1 MKLGKITLIAL
12 FALTSWGAARQAS
25 GQEAGGFK
33 VPAGCGDGKLAA
45 PEECDDGNGV
55 DGDGC
60 NIFCQIEAP
69 KPIFPVETY
78 CGDGAVNAKDEQC
91 DDGNTADGDGCDA
104 QCRQEM
110 KPIFPLEPECGNG
123 IHSKGEACDDGNT
136 LDGDGCD
143 RFCQAEPKP
152 AAAEA
157 PIASS
162 LPEGEEGR
170 ANSPVSE
177 TETTK
182 GDETLGDD
190 FVQAMAG
197 PGGTGGWSCSMVEQ
211 TRLSPPYLSCA
222 ALAFLSAGLLG
233 LFRKDR

>member
-1 MKLGKITLIAL
+1 LIAL
-12 FALTSWGAARQAS
+12 IALIALTGWGAARQAS

-45 PEECDDGNGV
+45 PEECDDGNTV
-55 DGDGC
+55 
-60 NIFCQIEAP
+60 
-69 KPIFPVETY
+69 
-78 CGDGAVNAKDEQC
+78 
-91 DDGNTADGDGCDA
+91 DGDGCDA

-123 IHSKGEACDDGNT
+123 IPSKGEACDDSNT

-157 PIASS
+157 TIAAS
-162 LPEGEEGR
+162 LPEDEEGR
-170 ANSPVSE
+170 SNSPVSE
-177 TETTK
+177 AETAQ
-182 GDETLGDD
+182 GGETLGDD
-190 FVQAMAG
+190 FVQAMPG
-197 PGGTGGWSCSMVEQ
+197 PGGTGGWSCSMVEG

>member
-1 MKLGKITLIAL
+1 MKLGKIILIAL
-12 FALTSWGAARQAS
+12 TGWGAARQAS

-45 PEECDDGNGV
+45 PEECDDGNGL

-60 NIFCQIEAP
+60 NIFCQVEAP

-91 DDGNTADGDGCDA
+91 DDGNT
-104 QCRQEM
+104 
-110 KPIFPLEPECGNG
+110 
-123 IHSKGEACDDGNT
+123 

-157 PIASS
+157 TIAAS
-162 LPEGEEGR
+162 LPEDEEGR
-170 ANSPVSE
+170 SNSPVSSAE
-177 TETTK
+177 TAQ
-182 GDETLGDD
+182 GGETLGDD
-190 FVQAMAG
+190 FVQAMPG
-197 PGGTGGWSCSMVEQ
+197 PGGTGGWSCSMVEG